1 MGIIL
6 VIDVGTSS
14 MRGVLYSKSG
24 EVHKII
30 QEIYSPEYL
39 INNKVEQDPFTFK
52 EALVNIVKQSVDIVK
67 ALSDEIIGISLTSQR
82 SSMIALDSEYNP
94 LRKAIMWQDRRTLE
108 ICSNLSQHE
117 NYIYERTGL
126 KLSPVFLAPKIA
138 WLKQNEEEIYIKSF
152 KIVTIADYLM
162 CIMTNELRTDYTYGS
177 RTLLMNLHTLK
188 WDADL
193 LNLFD
198 IDEDKL
204 CTLGGQGS
212 IVGYTTDDFS
222 KLSGLKTGIPVISA
236 GGDQQCSA
244 MGNGVINEGDTQVTT
259 GTGSFVITSS
269 DKIHIDPV
277 SKVICSVSAVPNKY
291 ILEASILTSGTI
303 YNWFNNNFY
312 CSDETAEYN
321 YDKINFDAE
330 SSEPGSNGI
339 ILLPYFQGSGSPN
352 WNPNATGLFHGVS
365 LGTRRGDFSR
375 SILEGIAAEIGENLD
390 ILRSYVGKIARINI
404 SGGLTKN
411 PLFNQIQADMYGE
424 SVNLPSDFE
433 TTALG
438 AFASAAVALGLH
450 KSITEA
456 LECSNKYKEN
466 TVYKPI
472 LNNIEIYYNIKIRR
486 KAVYNDLYN
495 GNNQLNYSDSK
506 KVSIVR

>member
-1 MGIIL
+1 MEIIL

-14 MRGVLYSKSG
+14 MRGVLYSQSG
-24 EVHKII
+24 HVHKII
-30 QEIYSPEYL
+30 QETYSPEYL
-39 INNKVEQDPFTFK
+39 NDSHVEQDPFTFK
-52 EALVNIVKQSVDIVK
+52 EALVNIAKQSVDV
-67 ALSDEIIGISLTSQR
+67 ANTLASEIIAISLTSQR
-82 SSMIALDSEYNP
+82 SSMIALDSEHNP
-94 LRKAIMWQDRRTLE
+94 LRKAIMWQDRRTVE
-108 ICSNLSQHE
+108 ICSNLSPYE

-138 WLKQNEEEIYIKSF
+138 WLKQNEEDIYKKSS

-162 CIMTNELRTDYTYGS
+162 CIMTNNLRTDYTYGS

-204 CTLGGQGS
+204 CTLGEQGCIS
-212 IVGYTTDDFS
+212 GYTTDTFS

-259 GTGSFVITSS
+259 GTGSFIITSS
-269 DKIHIDPV
+269 DKPHIDPV

-291 ILEASILTSGTI
+291 VLESSILTSGTI
-303 YNWFNNNFY
+303 YNWFNKNFY
-312 CSDETAEYN
+312 CSDETVKYN

-330 SSEPGSNGI
+330 NSEPGSNGV
-339 ILLPYFQGSGSPN
+339 ILFPHFQGSGSPD
-352 WNPNATGLFHGVS
+352 WNPNATGLFYGVS

-375 SILEGIAAEIGENLD
+375 SILEGIAAEIAENLD
-390 ILRSYVGKIARINI
+390 ILRSYVGMMDVINV

-411 PLFNQIQADMYGE
+411 SLFNQIQADMYGA
-424 SVNLPSDFE
+424 SINLPSDFE

-438 AFASAAVALGLH
+438 AFASAAVALGVYN
-450 KSITEA
+450 SISEA
-456 LECSNKYKEN
+456 LDCSNKDKEN
-466 TVYKPI
+466 TIYKPI
-472 LNNIEIYYNIKIRR
+472 LNNIEIYDNIKIRR

-495 GNNQLNYSDSK
+495 RNIQFSRKNALSLY
-506 KVSIVR
+506 

>member
-14 MRGVLYSKSG
+14 MRGVLYSQSG
-24 EVHKII
+24 HVHKII
-30 QEIYSPEYL
+30 QETYSPEYL
-39 INNKVEQDPFTFK
+39 NDNKVEQDPFTFK
-52 EALVNIVKQSVDIVK
+52 ESLVNIVKQSVDVAK
-67 ALSDEIIGISLTSQR
+67 TLADEIIGISLTSQR
-82 SSMIALDSEYNP
+82 SSMIALDSEHNP

-108 ICSNLSQHE
+108 ICSNLSPYE

-138 WLKQNEEEIYIKSF
+138 WLKQNEEDTYKKAF

-162 CIMTNELRTDYTYGS
+162 CIMTNNLRTDYTYGS

-188 WDADL
+188 WDSDL

-198 IDEDKL
+198 IDEEKL
-204 CTLGGQGS
+204 CTLGEQGCIS
-212 IVGYTTDDFS
+212 GYTTDAFS
-222 KLSGLKTGIPVISA
+222 KLSEIKIGIPVISA

-259 GTGSFVITSS
+259 GTGSFIITSS
-269 DKIHIDPV
+269 DNIHIDPV

-291 ILEASILTSGTI
+291 FLESSILTSGTI
-303 YNWFNNNFY
+303 YNWFNKNFY
-312 CSDETAEYN
+312 CTDETAEYN
-321 YDKINFDAE
+321 YDKINLDAE
-330 SSEPGSNGI
+330 NSEPGSNGV
-339 ILLPYFQGSGSPN
+339 ILLPHFQGSGSPD

-375 SILEGIAAEIGENLD
+375 SILEGIAAEISENLD
-390 ILRSYVGKIARINI
+390 ILRLYVGTMTRINV

-411 PLFNQIQADMYGE
+411 SLFNQIQADMYGAPI
-424 SVNLPSDFE
+424 NLPSDFE

-438 AFASAAVALGLH
+438 AFASAAVALGIYN
-450 KSITEA
+450 SISEA
-456 LECSNKYKEN
+456 LNSSNKDKEN
-466 TVYKPI
+466 TFYKPI
-472 LNNIEIYYNIKIRR
+472 LNNIEIYDNIKIRR
-486 KAVYNDLYN
+486 KTVYNDLYN
-495 GNNQLNYSDSK
+495 RNIQVIK
-506 KVSIVR
+506 KKALSL